1 MNTPSTDP
9 RAQRWATFA
18 KYAAIALVG
27 FFVAPYIFTAITGLA
42 GLVAAGA
49 IMLTTW
55 ALLPVAESF
64 AANMRLKLVKGE
76 AARNPVETLHN
87 DHRQQTAVLNERLKG
102 IDEMAGAVRTL
113 DEVID
118 RLESEFPDSPELPQ
132 LRADHEE
139 LVMLEKHRR
148 SDWQEARVTL
158 GLFENEIKRVS
169 RLWDVAQAAARARK
183 SSGLTEGEW
192 MNKLKSETAITAIRT
207 NLNTQ
212 LAALSSEK
220 MQSEADRILKG
231 RIAAKALP
239 APTGNVIEIGHV
251 KAAKKIT

>member
-1 MNTPSTDP
+1 MNTETQDP
-9 RAQRWATFA
+9 RAKRWALFA
-18 KYAAIALVG
+18 RFAGIGVIG
-27 FFVAPYIFTAITGLA
+27 FIVAPYIFTAITGLA
-42 GLVAAGA
+42 GLLAAGA
-49 IMLTTW
+49 LMLGTW
-55 ALLPVAESF
+55 MVLPAVESF
-64 AANMRLKLVKGE
+64 AANMRLKLVKSE
-76 AARNPVETLHN
+76 AARNPVETLQN
-87 DHRQQTAVLNERLKG
+87 DHRQQTVVLNERLKG

-132 LRADHEE
+132 LREDHAE
-139 LVMLEKHRR
+139 LVSLEKHRR
-148 SDWQEARVTL
+148 QDWQEARVTL
-158 GLFENEIKRVS
+158 GLFENEIRRVS

-192 MNKLKSETAITAIRT
+192 MNKLKSETAITTIRT

-212 LAALSSEK
+212 LSALSSEK

-239 APTGNVIEIGHV
+239 APAGNVIELKPV
-251 KAAKKIT
+251 KYTKVT